1 MTKQKIKTAMLKKSN
16 TSPNTITI
24 ETTTTIIILETT
36 IIRTDITIIANI
48 EATTITTI
56 EMKIEET
63 TDTMKRAQ
71 MRTYYSQMNKLKS

>member
-1 MTKQKIKTAMLKKSN
+1 MLKKSN

>member
-1 MTKQKIKTAMLKKSN
+1 MLKKRN

-24 ETTTTIIILETT
+24 ETTIT

-63 TDTMKRAQ
+63 TDTIKRAQ

>member
-1 MTKQKIKTAMLKKSN
+1 MTKQKIKTVMLKKRN

-24 ETTTTIIILETT
+24 ETTIT

-63 TDTMKRAQ
+63 TDTIKRAQ